1 MTNTQFLWEKS
12 SIRNFP
18 FRKQTIIHIFS
29 QVLSHH
35 PDHPDTIRPSG
46 IQDAPAPS
54 DAVLRVERDDAPDR
68 EEDENGDAPGPG
80 GEREGSQDPGIYR

>member
-1 MTNTQFLWEKS
+1 M
-12 SIRNFP
+12 IRNFP
-18 FRKQTIIHIFS
+18 FKKQTIVQIFS

-54 DAVLRVERDDAPDR
+54 AAVLGVERDDAPGP
-68 EEDENGDAPGPG
+68 EEDKNGDAPGPG
-80 GEREGSQDPGIYR
+80 EEREGFQDPGIYR